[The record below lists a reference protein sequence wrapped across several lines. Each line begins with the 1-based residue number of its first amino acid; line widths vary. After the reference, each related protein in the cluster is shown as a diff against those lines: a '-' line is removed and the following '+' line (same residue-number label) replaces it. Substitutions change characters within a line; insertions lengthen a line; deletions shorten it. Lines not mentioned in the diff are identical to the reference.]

1 MKPDPWEQQ
10 PGESSKSFAQFC
22 IYRDMGVDRSID
34 KVLQETGLKN
44 DRNLKGKSS
53 KFHWVSRA
61 AAWDNHLDAQR
72 RKALE
77 RAALKEYKNQL
88 KKAEIRTKKLL
99 SAIDQ
104 VDMNIPVDRWA
115 KAGNEA
121 DLHLEH
127 LYGGFDRF
135 RASIDSEGHVRADI
149 EAMTPEQ
156 RRDEL
161 QAIIREVQIELEGSQ

>member
-1 MKPDPWEQQ
+1 MKPAPWEKQ
-10 PGESSKSFAQFC
+10 PGESSTDFKYFC
-22 IYRDMGVDRSID
+22 IYRDMGYERTLE
-34 KVLQETGLKN
+34 KTYQQAGLKSMN
-44 DRNLKGKSS
+44 SVAVRSTKH
-53 KFHWVSRA
+53 HWVARA
-61 AAWDNHLDAQR
+61 AAWDNHLDGQR

-77 RAALKEYKNQL
+77 QAALKEYKNQL

-135 RASIDSEGHVRADI
+135 RAGGDTEGQARTEI
-149 EAMTPEQ
+149 ETMTPEE
-156 RRDEL
+156 RREEL
-161 QAIIREVQIELEGSQ
+161 QAIIREVQIELETSL

>member
-1 MKPDPWEQQ
+1 MKTSPWEKQ
-10 PGESSKSFAQFC
+10 PGETSTDFKYFC
-22 IYRDMGVDRSID
+22 IYRDMGYERTLE
-34 KVLQETGLKN
+34 KTQQQAGLKSMKSVAI
-44 DRNLKGKSS
+44 RSS
-53 KFHWVSRA
+53 KHHWVARA
-61 AAWDNHLDAQR
+61 AAWDNHLDGQR

-77 RAALKEYKNQL
+77 RAALKEYQNQL

-115 KAGNEA
+115 RAGNEA
-121 DLHLEH
+121 DQHLEH

-135 RASIDSEGHVRADI
+135 RASIDSEGRVRADI
-149 EAMTPEQ
+149 EAMTPEE

-161 QAIIREVQIELEGSQ
+161 QAIIREVQIELEGSR